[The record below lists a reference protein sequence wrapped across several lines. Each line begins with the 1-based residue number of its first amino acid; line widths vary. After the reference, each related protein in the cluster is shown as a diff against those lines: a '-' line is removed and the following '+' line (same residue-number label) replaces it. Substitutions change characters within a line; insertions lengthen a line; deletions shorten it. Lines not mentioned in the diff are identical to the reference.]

1 MTTTPRTLRDER
13 GLAMI
18 LALFMTLALSVLGTS
33 LMFVSKTET
42 LSSHNYRL
50 MSQARYGAE
59 SGVHVA
65 SNYLLS
71 TAYSGVMPNTAGD
84 AWANYDTTKSPVTL
98 VSNGN
103 PIVLSSTSSSS
114 NYPVTSVKT
123 AFAAM
128 FSGAAVTLDVNDAPV
143 AFTATATLMSMR
155 KFTDSM
161 SGLETVLQTWEIVGE
176 GSIVGA
182 RNATVDV
189 SSVLERQSQPLF
201 PYAAFATYSGCEAL
215 DLAGGAVTDSYDS
228 TAALVGG
235 VPVVANN
242 TGNLGTNG
250 NLKEVGATTMVHG
263 SLSTPRAGVGTCDD
277 VQNVTAL
284 TQSGG
289 ATVDSGI
296 NQLSQPVNYP
306 DPPAI
311 SPLPPTTT
319 TEFKQSTGCPSGYAG
334 VCAPSANGAT
344 FTPASASTV
353 ITMGNVQMNAN
364 SVLHLNAGVY
374 VMNSL
379 KQNGGAQLVVDSGP
393 VIIKIAGQSDSN
405 PIVINGNGIANPSF
419 NPQNLQFIYGGNG
432 LAKLNGGSTT
442 SATFYM
448 PKADTTINGGGAL
461 YGALVAKTL
470 KDTGGA
476 DIHYDRRLRTGG
488 LTAGNY
494 SLSAFTWKNY

>member
-1 MTTTPRTLRDER
+1 MTTPRTIRDER
-13 GLAMI
+13 GLAMVM
-18 LALFMTLALSVLGTS
+18 ALFMMLALSVLGTS

-71 TAYSGVMPNTAGD
+71 SSYTSVMPNSAGD
-84 AWANYDTTKSPVTL
+84 AWTNYDTTTSPVTYG
-98 VSNGN
+98 GN
-103 PIVLSSTSSSS
+103 PVVLSSTSASS
-114 NYPVTSVKT
+114 NYPLTSVKT
-123 AFAAM
+123 AFAAK
-128 FSGAAVTLDVNDAPV
+128 FSGAAGTLDVNDAPV
-143 AFTATATLMSMR
+143 TFTATATLMSMR
-155 KFTDSM
+155 KFTDTM
-161 SGLETVLQTWEIVGE
+161 SGLETVLQTWEIAGE
-176 GSIVGA
+176 GSVVGA

-201 PYAAFATYSGCEAL
+201 PYAAFATYSGCQAL
-215 DLAGGAVTDSYDS
+215 DLAGGATTDSYDS
-228 TAALVGG
+228 QAALVSGL
-235 VPVVANN
+235 PVTAPN

-250 NLKEVGATTMVHG
+250 NLKEVGNTTVVHG

-296 NQLSQPVNYP
+296 NQLSQPVIYP
-306 DPPAI
+306 NPPAI
-311 SPLPPTTT
+311 RPLPPTTT
-319 TEFKQSTGCPSGYAG
+319 TDFKKTTGCPSGFAG
-334 VCAPSANGAT
+334 VCATSTNGAT

-353 ITMGNVQMNAN
+353 VTMGNVTMNAGV
-364 SVLHLNAGVY
+364 VLHLNAGIY
-374 VMNSL
+374 VVNSI
-379 KQNGGAQLVVDSGP
+379 KQVGVAQLIVDSGP
-393 VIIKIAGQSDSN
+393 VIIKVAGQAESTPIDIAG
-405 PIVINGNGIANPSF
+405 NGVANPSF
-419 NPQNLQFIYGGNG
+419 NPQNLQFIYGGTG
-432 LAKLNGGSTT
+432 AVKLNGGSQT

-448 PKADTTINGGGAL
+448 PNADTTINGGGSL
-461 YGALVAKTL
+461 YGALVARTL
-470 KDTGGA
+470 KETGGA
-476 DIHYDRRLRTGG
+476 DIHYDRRLRNGG